1 MNRVVGP
8 VTGITTGVAAVVT
21 IVCWVMDVNGVQV
34 PPEIQGAI
42 TTVGVLIAGW
52 AVSPKI
58 ALKRAIDE
66 IHGNNNPDYN
76 PKRMIN
82 E

>member
-8 VTGITTGVAAVVT
+8 VTGITTGVAAIVT
-21 IVCWVMDVNGVQV
+21 IICWVLGVNGVAV

-52 AVSPKI
+52 AVSPRL
-58 ALKRAIDE
+58 ALRRAINE
-66 IHGNNNPDYN
+66 IHGTGNDYD

-82 E
+82 G